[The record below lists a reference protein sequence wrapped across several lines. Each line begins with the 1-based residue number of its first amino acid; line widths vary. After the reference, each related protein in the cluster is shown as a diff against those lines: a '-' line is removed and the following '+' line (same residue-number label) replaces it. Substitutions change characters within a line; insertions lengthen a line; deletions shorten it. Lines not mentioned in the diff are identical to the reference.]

1 MTDGEEQ
8 YVFVVNN
15 GVAAKVAIQTGLV
28 GDGVTEVTGGL
39 TGGESLVVKGQSY
52 LSDGTAVRIV
62 DGEDKMKTAA
72 FCIGTGLRPS

>member
-15 GVAAKVAIQTGLV
+15 GVATKVVIQTGLV

-62 DGEDKMKTAA
+62 DGEE
-72 FCIGTGLRPS
+72 